1 MNKDMKRFLYMF
13 STVILAAAACEKP
26 VVDDDFD
33 ISGNTVF
40 TVDTEQIDIL
50 AGASFRDTWAEGSR
64 LGVFGDADYSN
75 IPYVLKRDGI
85 DKSEATFYGP
95 LVRGRRILA
104 YYPYSASKELEEGM
118 VPVTLSTV
126 QPFDAD
132 ADATSQFLSC
142 SPEVVACTEGDNV
155 LHFRYP
161 FGIMAVQLQFDE
173 LMKVSSLTL
182 SSTESGIAGRLLV
195 DADLNV
201 KASSISA
208 TSISV
213 TPDTPVDSFDADGR
227 FATFYFV
234 LPPAEYPAKSLAL
247 AVVTETE
254 TMNISMKAIEVKR
267 VDGVDFSVCN
277 VAVQGSDLP
286 GFNPVDGYLE

>member
-1 MNKDMKRFLYMF
+1 MKKFLYIF
-13 STVILAAAACEKP
+13 SIVILAAAACDKP

-50 AGASFRDTWAEGSR
+50 SGESFRDIWPEGSR
-64 LGVFGDADYSN
+64 IGVFGEEGYSN
-75 IPYVLKRDGI
+75 IAYVLKRDGI

-95 LVRGRRILA
+95 VVRGRRILA
-104 YYPYSASKELEEGM
+104 YSPYTPSKELEEGM
-118 VPVTLSTV
+118 LPVTLPTV
-126 QPFDAD
+126 QPYDA
-132 ADATSQFLSC
+132 ANDATAQFLAC
-142 SPEVVACTEGDNV
+142 SPEAVACAEGDNV

-182 SSTESGIAGRLLV
+182 SSQEGGIAGRLLV
-195 DADLNV
+195 NADMAV

-227 FATFYFV
+227 FTTFYFV

-247 AVVTETE
+247 TVVTETE

-267 VDGVDFSVCN
+267 VDGVDFPVCN

-286 GFNPVDGYLE
+286 GFKPVDGYLE